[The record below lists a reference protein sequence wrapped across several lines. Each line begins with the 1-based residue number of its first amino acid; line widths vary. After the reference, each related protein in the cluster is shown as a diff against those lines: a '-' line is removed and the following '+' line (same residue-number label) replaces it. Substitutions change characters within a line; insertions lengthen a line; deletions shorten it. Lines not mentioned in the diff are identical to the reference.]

1 MEQQGE
7 GVLLERLSV
16 QVTLDVVYFGLH
28 TGKRGQEEV
37 GMATPQVPQVR
48 RVLILAAAS
57 DQIRLF
63 TNYVPPVLQGH
74 LWIVI
79 QHFDDLLGRQV
90 VLTLHVVHET
100 GEVADFCGQEA
111 VFVATLWERNVSRGK
126 FVTYEV
132 DNLRL
137 GEFVFAEVSEELGD
151 FDGVTAEQV
160 GEVHEYFVDHLG
172 FFETVVKLEKVQNFF
187 HPLIQ
192 LHRQKLRTLENQL
205 NALLRCQSTVLLQ

>member
-111 VFVATLWERNVSRGK
+111 VFVAT
-126 FVTYEV
+126 EV